1 MLAGVQPRGEREE
14 VAFGRHVDEDVLA
27 LGRLVQ
33 SVIER
38 IMTFSSL
45 VEGHEHHSE

>member
-1 MLAGVQPRGEREE
+1 MSELEALLKEFLLAGVQPRGEWEE

-33 SVIER
+33 SV
-38 IMTFSSL
+38 
-45 VEGHEHHSE
+45 SEI